1 MSNEI
6 KDLLSELQTVC
17 HLCIQRR
24 LASLSESKRISR
36 LVRERSVLLFAHYR
50 AVVDAADELV
60 YSPEDT
66 SSLGDIKATLLD
78 EALDFTGAESD
89 LLAFMSTLSNRGD
102 SELLLGDLTTNPL
115 NKRMIDALFLLKDK
129 IRIARQRLNDAGEE
143 YDEQAYILARNR
155 CSFNQSIYI
164 GQLHRDLVSCT
175 NEEMATLEQIHYPAI
190 ELSDGSSF
198 PTAIS
203 DTATFLEGLILAVL
217 TEA

>member
-24 LASLSESKRISR
+24 LASLGDSKRISR

-50 AVVDAADELV
+50 AVVDTADELV
-60 YSPEDT
+60 YSPDHS
-66 SSLGDIKATLLD
+66 SSLAAIKAALED
-78 EALDFTGAESD
+78 EQLDFTPAESD

-102 SELLLGDLTTNPL
+102 SELLIGDLTTNPL

-129 IRIARQRLNDAGEE
+129 IRIARQRLNDAGDE
-143 YDEQAYILARNR
+143 YDEAAYVAARNR

-164 GQLHRDLVSCT
+164 GQLHRDLVACT
-175 NEEMATLEQIHYPAI
+175 NEEIATLVQIHHAAI
-190 ELSDGSSF
+190 EHCDGSTF
-198 PTAIS
+198 PTAID

-217 TEA
+217 T